1 MEEQNNLYESMNQNS
16 ETEKEKK
23 KNKKSDGTEEP
34 FNAKKEIFSW
44 IKIIIIAVVIAFAIN
59 NFIIINANVPSG
71 SMEKT
76 IMTGDRMIGLRTAYW
91 FNEPQRG
98 DIVIFKNPD
107 DESETFVKRLIGMPG
122 DKVVI
127 KDAKIYIN
135 DSTEPLEEDYLPE
148 EWTRGNGS
156 DGEMEYNV
164 PEGCY
169 FMLGDN
175 RNISHDARYWT
186 NTYVTRDQIIAK
198 AELVYWPWGNKG
210 LLKSADYAE

>member
-1 MEEQNNLYESMNQNS
+1 MEEQNNIFETSENENISESNI
-16 ETEKEKK
+16 ETKD
-23 KNKKSDGTEEP
+23 KNKKEEP
-34 FNAKKEIFSW
+34 FNAKKEIISW
-44 IKIIIIAVVIAFAIN
+44 IKIILIAVVIAFVIN

-71 SMEKT
+71 SMENT

-91 FNEPQRG
+91 FSEPQRG

-107 DESETFVKRLIGMPG
+107 NENETFVKRLIGLPG

-135 DSTEPLEEDYLPE
+135 DSETSLKEDYLPE

-156 DGEMEYNV
+156 DAIMEYNV
-164 PEGCY
+164 PEGSY

-175 RNISHDARYWT
+175 RNISNDARFWT
-186 NTYVTRDQIIAK
+186 NTYVTEDQIIAEAK
-198 AELVYWPWGNKG
+198 FVYWPFSNKTM
-210 LLKSADYAE
+210 LKSADYAE